1 MASPGT
7 AKLMAPL
14 KLRVKL
20 PLLDHFQLTTSIAP
34 WFNFTPDKFMMRLP
48 HPKGQR
54 ELVTEAKY
62 LDLLPS
68 PFTGTDNGDVEVGS
82 MPCYLGAN
90 DLTTY

>member
-1 MASPGT
+1 
-7 AKLMAPL
+7 
-14 KLRVKL
+14 
-20 PLLDHFQLTTSIAP
+20 
-34 WFNFTPDKFMMRLP
+34 MMRLP

-90 DLTTY
+90 DLTT